1 METSTIEKKAF
12 IQKVTER
19 MAELARKKAPAAKLW
34 QEFKELMSVRSDAW
48 RLEDKSGLL
57 WHRTLKLHPGIVA
70 KALSEPE
77 IDWAMRDS
85 NGYGVWDYLCGVALR
100 EGLSVGTVKALARR
114 TPLELSADSTPLFWQ
129 NWNPKQAP
137 VIEALVSETFSDTP
151 QAWLGS
157 KYQQRQGAIS
167 LAVELCSDNDRV
179 CASAAVAL
187 NVLFSPKLDRALFSQ
202 DLITVMTVVQAALEE
217 EGWLKSQ
224 VPNAV
229 DFPIESPGSHRPSVV
244 GALKKKLLASDDSSS
259 RPRGA
264 ITQACLSLSLPEATP
279 APARLRF

>member
-1 METSTIEKKAF
+1 MPTTYTHSGKKIGMETSTIEKKAF

-19 MAELARKKAPAAKLW
+19 MAELARKKAPAAKRW
-34 QEFKELMSVRSDAW
+34 QEFKELMSSRSDAW

-100 EGLSVGTVKALARR
+100 EGLSVSAVKALARR

-137 VIEALVSETFSDTP
+137 VIEALMSETFSENP

-157 KYQQRQGAIS
+157 KSQQRQGAID
-167 LAVELCSDNDRV
+167 LAVELYSNNDRG

-187 NVLFSPKLDRALFSQ
+187 NALFSPKLDRTLFCQ
-202 DLITVMTVVQAALEE
+202 DLLTVMTVIQAALEE

-224 VPNAV
+224 VPNVV
-229 DFPIESPGSHRPSVV
+229 DFPVQSPGPHRP
-244 GALKKKLLASDDSSS
+244 
-259 RPRGA
+259 
-264 ITQACLSLSLPEATP
+264 
-279 APARLRF
+279 